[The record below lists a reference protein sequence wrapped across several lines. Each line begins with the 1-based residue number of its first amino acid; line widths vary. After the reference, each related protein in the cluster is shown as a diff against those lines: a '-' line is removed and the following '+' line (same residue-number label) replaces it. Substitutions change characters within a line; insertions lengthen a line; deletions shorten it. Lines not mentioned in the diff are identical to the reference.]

1 MAYNREIS
9 GNVEMDWERVILNI
23 YISTND
29 RSSQESE
36 LLSDQSSIRA
46 KVLKD
51 PWSLLTNVGTP
62 EHISYLWMVSENL
75 LSE

>member
-1 MAYNREIS
+1 
-9 GNVEMDWERVILNI
+9 MDWERVILNI

-62 EHISYLWMVSENL
+62 EHISYL
-75 LSE
+75 